1 MALIMTG
8 APGNDR
14 KEMIFHLI
22 EEVENIIKS
31 IEGENRKEFIN
42 KNESSVKHQIDDNER
57 EDDFKKRVK
66 LKDTSIP
73 ITPTIR
79 FPVLKLTS
87 PSLTMFNS
95 HVNNLDPTPLILT
108 SCISHWPALST
119 NPWADLNYLLSVTGK
134 GRIVPVEIGTKYT
147 DDSWTQKLM
156 NFEEFV
162 EKWVKNPINNEG
174 IAYLAQHDLFAQI
187 PRLKEDILIPDY
199 CFVDTK
205 PYFISSNHVQYTP
218 PPDVIINAWF
228 GPQGT
233 ISPMHTDPYHNLL
246 AQAVGKKYIR
256 LYAPSE
262 TSKVY
267 PFEQNGF
274 LGNTSQ
280 VFLCSI

>member
-1 MALIMTG
+1 LSTFTSHA
-8 APGNDR
+8 
-14 KEMIFHLI
+14 
-22 EEVENIIKS
+22 NIL
-31 IEGENRKEFIN
+31 N
-42 KNESSVKHQIDDNER
+42 
-57 EDDFKKRVK
+57 
-66 LKDTSIP
+66 
-73 ITPTIR
+73 
-79 FPVLKLTS
+79 
-87 PSLTMFNS
+87 
-95 HVNNLDPTPLILT
+95 PTPLILT

-119 NPWADLNYLLSVTGK
+119 NSWADLDYLLNIAGK
-134 GRIVPVEIGTKYT
+134 ERIVPVEIGTKYT

-162 EKWVKNPINNEG
+162 EDWVKKPISDKG

-205 PYFISSNHVQYTP
+205 PYFISFNHVKYTP

-246 AQAVGKKYIR
+246 AQVVGKKYIR

-267 PFEQNGF
+267 PFDQDDF

-280 VFLCSI
+280 VDVETPDLERFPLLATANYLECILESGDLLYIPPGWWHYVRSLTISLSVSFWF